1 MLVIMQQI
9 KAARALLGWGQ
20 YDLAVKSGIAISTI
34 RRIEGSNGSLCAHFE
49 TIAKIRRALEEAGVR
64 FSGEPHPGV
73 NLERKQEKLC
83 D

>member
-34 RRIEGSNGSLCAHFE
+34 RRIERSNGSLRAHFE
-49 TIAKIRRALEEAGVR
+49 TIAKIQRALEEAGVT
-64 FSGEPHPGV
+64 FSGDPHPGV
-73 NLERKQEKLC
+73 SLGRKQEKPC